1 VVFDLLK
8 QRRRSAR
15 GFLAAVLAAFVAL
28 PGCQLVGGYESFQHH
43 PCDVLQAQEKS
54 DDEDLTT
61 LVLSKREDGSCYWIG
76 RTEVTVEQYQE
87 FVDDA
92 GDDWSWGEDCAWKSP
107 DDGVGGVSD
116 PVAEDDPC
124 SMAAASAESDAFR
137 ASKPI
142 RCVDWCDAQA
152 FCQWA
157 GMELCGGLSTGGVVR
172 PTDVPDEWGQ
182 ACAAANESYP
192 YGAKSVS
199 LACNIGLDSN
209 DCFEVLN
216 QSNCAP
222 TDVDT
227 FDQCESP
234 PGNMDM
240 LGNVAEWALQC
251 GNSDPPDLPKEK
263 CQTRGGSFED
273 DLTDHC
279 KTVKNVQRDAR
290 EAALGVRCCDK
301 LSSSEERELREATP
315 P

>member
-1 VVFDLLK
+1 ML
-8 QRRRSAR
+8 
-15 GFLAAVLAAFVAL
+15 
-28 PGCQLVGGYESFQHH
+28 EE
-43 PCDVLQAQEKS
+43 QEKS
-54 DDEDLTT
+54 DEQDLTT
-61 LVLSKREDGSCYWIG
+61 LVLSKREDGSCYWIT
-76 RTEVTVEQYQE
+76 RTEVTVEQYQA
-87 FVDDA
+87 FLKDA
-92 GDDWSWGEDCAWKSP
+92 GDDWSWGGDCTWKSP
-107 DDGVGGVSD
+107 DDTGVGGVSD
-116 PVAEDDPC
+116 PAAEEDPC
-124 SMAAASAESDAFR
+124 SMAAASAESGAFR

-172 PTDVPDEWGQ
+172 PSDVPDEWGQ
-182 ACAAANESYP
+182 ACAAPKESYP
-192 YGAKSVS
+192 YGPKPESE
-199 LACNIGLDSN
+199 ACNIGLDSN
-209 DCFEVLN
+209 QCFEILS

-227 FDQCESP
+227 FDECESP

-251 GNSDPPDLPKEK
+251 GNSVPPDLPKEK

-273 DLTDHC
+273 DLTDVC

-290 EAALGVRCCDK
+290 EATLGVRCCDQ
-301 LSSSEERELREATP
+301 LNSNEERELREATP